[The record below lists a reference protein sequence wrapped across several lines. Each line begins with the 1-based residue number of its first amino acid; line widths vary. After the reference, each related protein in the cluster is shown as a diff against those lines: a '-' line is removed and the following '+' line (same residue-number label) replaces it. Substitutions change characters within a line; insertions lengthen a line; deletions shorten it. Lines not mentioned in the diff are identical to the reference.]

1 MESSNYI
8 TVLITTAS
16 IQEAREIAKVL
27 LERRKIACANLISKV
42 ESHFWWQDKLD
53 SAEESLLIAKSKA
66 ALLPEII
73 TLVKEAHSYQVPE
86 IIALPIIGGSQDYLE
101 WIEESVS

>member
-27 LERRKIACANLISKV
+27 LERRKIACANLIPKV

-66 ALLPEII
+66 ALLPEIV

-101 WIEESVS
+101 WIEKSVS